1 MPDGITW
8 TLKQKLLEMTKQ
20 LPKMKLLDISL
31 TFACRHFIL
40 RTLVSSSASLMSAGN
55 SF

>member
-8 TLKQKLLEMTKQ
+8 TLKKKLLEMTKQ

-40 RTLVSSSASLMSAGN
+40 RTLVSSSASILPASN
-55 SF
+55 LF